1 MSQFRRRLLM
11 MMQKAQDIWRD
22 VVMTGTGLVV
32 ANDTT
37 AGQSVKIFPQG
48 WTEQTQYEG
57 KNLCDRLLR
66 NHANTGGVNNAYRS
80 FDMPCKPNTTYTATI
95 YGGSNNRFGFF
106 SGNGDIEDPQSP
118 YSVSNGKFIPYD
130 GKLYHFTVT
139 TTETDN
145 VMWIYLDNAD
155 IESLDGT
162 VVQVEEGY
170 NSTPH
175 EPYTGGKPSPNPD
188 YPQEIVSAGKYNED
202 TQKWEYE
209 VKLTGKNLLPYG
221 EGNIKIGIPYEIR
234 GRTYILNKDG
244 SITITTQGSSESSTG
259 NIFIF
264 GAVGDR
270 KHYKLPAGKYTV
282 STFNGNI
289 PNMSIQLEDEN
300 GVNTRSV
307 SVGKFELKEHERI
320 AYAWLYG
327 AAGTEW
333 NGTIYPQLE
342 YGGVSTSYEQY
353 KLPQTVTLTSDH
365 PLTKWDKLEKRNG
378 QWGWVY
384 KSMEIMLDGS
394 EKWDVYTAYEGF
406 FVGYMFDTPRLG
418 AEGFCESFICETAQ
432 YSVGKDT
439 ALWLGQ
445 DNYNVYAIRIPQY
458 NEKLPDS
465 GLQDWKDWLSENP
478 ITILTYAD
486 EETFIP
492 LSESE
497 QDALNALRTYYPT
510 TVFSNDQNGF
520 MQIEY
525 RTKYGGES

>member
-1 MSQFRRRLLM
+1 MNILEARRRTLG
-11 MMQKAQDIWRD
+11 KGVYKKTVEGNPAIAQGSLARRYPGI
-22 VVMTGTGLVV
+22 VM
-32 ANDTT
+32 
-37 AGQSVKIFPQG
+37 QG
-48 WTEQTQYEG
+48 WTKQAQYEG

-66 NHANTGGVNNAYRS
+66 NHANNGAVNNAYRS

-106 SGNGDIEDPQSP
+106 SGNGDIEDPQSS
-118 YSVSNGKFIPYD
+118 YSVSDGRFIAYN

-170 NSTPH
+170 NSTPY

-221 EGNIKIGIPYEIR
+221 EGALEVGHPYEYK
-234 GRTYILNKDG
+234 GRTYVLNEDG
-244 SITITTQGSSESSTG
+244 SITITTQGSSESSPG

-353 KLPQTVTLTSDH
+353 KLPQTVTLTSDI

-378 QWGWVY
+378 RWGWAY
-384 KSMEIMLDGS
+384 KSAEIVLDGS
-394 EKWDVYTAYEGF
+394 EKWVLYPLTEVGTVFYINLENSATAFQTSLCDKYRNVRRIWEPSYNGQFAIYSENDGVTFKYFRPPSADVETVEQWKTWLQSNPLKLWY
-406 FVGYMFDTPRLG
+406 
-418 AEGFCESFICETAQ
+418 ETA
-432 YSVGKDT
+432 
-439 ALWLGQ
+439 
-445 DNYNVYAIRIPQY
+445 
-458 NEKLPDS
+458 
-465 GLQDWKDWLSENP
+465 
-478 ITILTYAD
+478 
-486 EETFIP
+486 EETFVP

-497 QDALNALRTYYPT
+497 QEQMNALHTYYPT
-510 TVFSNDQNGF
+510 TVLSNDCGCN
-520 MQIEY
+520 MTLTY
-525 RTKYGGES
+525 KTKKSLEVAT